1 MSPSPPYSL
10 DHLHSSVPFPG
21 APPYLSNRAI
31 WLGPYTTA
39 LHLYACHTCPDLFS
53 TIWPYSPL
61 VYSVVPSS
69 SPPPSPLRLALGCHP
84 QTLWPSHSQPSSTL
98 RRPQLQAKPFLLL
111 LTQKRSSHLS
121 SQKEEWHPS
130 PYCLQSKR
138 RALQSLFLKWR
149 ADWVIPEWTERPERC
164 WLSQGKDQ

>member
-1 MSPSPPYSL
+1 MPSGAPWECLSLDAGGKFLRNLLFILCVSCPPPPLYSL

-69 SPPPSPLRLALGCHP
+69 SPQPSPLRLALGCHP

-121 SQKEEWHPS
+121 SQKEE
-130 PYCLQSKR
+130 
-138 RALQSLFLKWR
+138 
-149 ADWVIPEWTERPERC
+149 
-164 WLSQGKDQ
+164 